1 LESGKG
7 VLQVGG
13 WLRDTGWSRLVGVD
27 TTSSEWDIGAPAS
40 HGRNNGT
47 QSDEISSSGALVVE
61 TAEETEGVVPSI
73 ARVLGAVGLPEDGSV
88 QTSGASLS
96 IVCNSVVESRSNPF
110 GRVLSSWLAV
120 SEGTSYQSYSLLAH
134 KIQCNHNFW

>member
-1 LESGKG
+1 
-7 VLQVGG
+7 
-13 WLRDTGWSRLVGVD
+13 
-27 TTSSEWDIGAPAS
+27 
-40 HGRNNGT
+40 
-47 QSDEISSSGALVVE
+47 VE

-134 KIQCNHNFW
+134 KVQCNHNFW